1 MSKLPSD
8 PDVTQELLASHG
20 YFIDRELAVPVFL
33 SLTMQRPLLL
43 EGEPG
48 VGKTELARVLATAFD
63 APLIRLQCYEGL
75 DVSQAAYEWNVA
87 RQMLQIR
94 LAQQADQQAIDE
106 TALYSKDMLIERPL
120 LSALTSPVRP
130 VLLIDELDRADE
142 PFEAFLLELL
152 ADYQLTIPELGT
164 VKAQQPPIVVITSNR
179 TREIHDALKR
189 RCLYA
194 WVNYPQSDRELQIV
208 RAKVPGISDALS
220 EQVVRFVQAS
230 RKIDLFKPAGIAET
244 IDWANA
250 LDALNTKSLD
260 RDQVNDTLGV
270 LLKHQEDIER
280 VRQEDIESMLTQS

>member
-106 TALYSKDMLIERPL
+106 TALYSKEMLIERPL

-260 RDQVNDTLGV
+260 RDQVNGTLGV